1 MPIIATQ
8 SRSVRFSQDE
18 EEITTEIIQDSDQSQ
33 DIYRPVTEHV
43 LTPCHSESD
52 FTHPVSSFMETLLLR
67 LLDDLNCGRLS
78 NDDVMKL
85 ASYSMEAIQG
95 AAEVAGKKMATEQS
109 VLEDDDDFYI
119 VDSSSSILASKMV
132 DFTLDRILSDIKAG
146 KVHHDDLA
154 SLTISLLD
162 NVSKSSSI
170 SLPDSELDEFVEETL
185 RVAKK
190 SAMDPRD
197 DTPVCDAMVDDFT
210 VQTLQEL
217 INGLQNENI
226 NKEHIQYLAAEVSK
240 SVVLTKSDSDIHTQH
255 EILHVLQDM
264 LEHLRSGSVD
274 FRTMYNVVFTI
285 VNTYSR
291 MMDASL
297 KTFESGI
304 VDQLS
309 HILQLLEGKAVSGEL
324 DVGEHSKIRDA
335 SQRLSGLK
343 NNLFQSEEIITCILA
358 LDSTLDS
365 ELSSSQAVYSAVEN
379 ALVKTKD
386 KLVSDEVDI
395 SLQKSLQ
402 ALADS
407 IIAKT
412 TDRQCP
418 SVGEIFAAILEHIKT
433 FIEENGDIAD
443 WSVADVN
450 NLISMIESDELGS
463 CELIVLA
470 NAVVRVLKSPVQ
482 SDSSFAATV
491 AVKQSLKEILNDMDV
506 GVIEQRCVEK
516 IVRALRHCSVAARMR
531 DINPHILMVA
541 LASLFR
547 SVLYKLTHQLQTGV
561 FTEDDVLELCNTM
574 REKVTEGI
582 QASDFETDPSSVDA
596 CHVLR
601 YIHYFVEEIESG
613 RIRANKAQEIGEMI
627 VKASKKVSLESQVPE
642 QKQEFDVTQAIS
654 DLEAEIKAEDFSSQS
669 VKDVT
674 KTIISS
680 TSETAIQAVES
691 VLRSIDRDV
700 CEDRPLAQISSVPEC
715 HTTGPSADLV
725 DFVLNV
731 VVRLQ
736 TELSNNVISNL
747 SMAYFFKAIS
757 DDTSDL
763 KTLEDNAPENLCKV
777 ICDITG
783 KGKYS
788 LYVDRI
794 LNTFLI
800 PHQHDCTLTDPLKAI
815 DAILVMVS
823 SEILTQFVKATLQ
836 TILLEMRDENQPLYD
851 RPSSVH
857 VLRSACTIL
866 AEKLIKEV
874 LGRTSKELRESVD
887 IGATVTRNIE
897 YTANQRL
904 SETPD
909 FRLSNVCFRTDVRPE
924 AVKQVNSKLVE
935 EIILETLH
943 NVISNKILER
953 SLPEDKDTTSEIE
966 DLVLDTFQMIVE
978 DKQYSLA
985 NADFSR
991 TKLSRELVGRSSER
1005 AVDENKHSI
1014 AYVESVILSVL
1025 EDMRQE
1031 LRVLSSSE
1039 SEQEESSCNIQT
1051 ILIECIFRVLTT
1063 SGQKQSLLGAHQR
1076 SDVKEIL
1083 MESFLGTIEN
1093 VKAQKFA
1100 EEDLTIL
1107 ARTCERVLGED
1118 NLALENSKET
1128 GSESHVVS
1136 LMEKV
1141 YRKIKAHEIDERV
1154 LEELSVQLAT
1164 LGVEIT
1170 DEVGGSP
1177 DLASP
1182 SSSKISNLIT
1192 DVLTEVTKQM
1202 SDDMK
1207 DEENNNRTMDT
1218 VDKNSFERSPALGS
1232 PSPSKICNLITDILT
1247 SVTKQ
1252 LTEEPKEED
1261 NNNSMTGNATKNEGV
1276 ESSEE
1281 RISCSPR
1288 PQNSLQRRAD
1298 KKRKSSRV
1306 NSKSPLTEGS
1316 KYSPKEHKTPGK
1328 PDKSSAQESDKSP
1341 EPGEKDK
1348 RHTANILKRE
1358 NQKTPTMEAKTNVS
1372 VVGSL
1377 ETRKKILKR
1386 PTEPK
1391 FALRKESKETKANT
1405 RELKQIKNIRG
1416 INENTKV
1423 SSLSAT
1429 RRPSLT
1435 SYLDTR
1441 ISRTPKPD
1449 NKQSSYRPPC
1459 RGKQTTT
1466 NLTSPRMKRKSLEIQ
1481 RHINVPSEGKT
1492 RPRNDVSTTKAK
1504 VDDSGKEKKT
1514 LELKSLCGS
1523 HKMGMIYLQE
1533 HGNT

>member
-1 MPIIATQ
+1 M
-8 SRSVRFSQDE
+8 RFSQEE
-18 EEITTEIIQDSDQSQ
+18 EEIKTEILQDSDQSQ

-95 AAEVAGKKMATEQS
+95 AAEVAGKKRATKQS
-109 VLEDDDDFYI
+109 VLEDDDGFYI

-132 DFTLDRILSDIKAG
+132 DFTLDRILNDIKAG

-162 NVSKSSSI
+162 NVSKSSSV
-170 SLPDSELDEFVEETL
+170 SLPDSELNEFVEETL
-185 RVAKK
+185 RVAAK

-197 DTPVCDAMVDDFT
+197 DTPVCDAIVDDFT

-217 INGLQNENI
+217 IHGLQNESI
-226 NKEHIQYLAAEVSK
+226 NKEQIQYLATEVSK
-240 SVVLTKSDSDIHTQH
+240 SVELTKSDSDIHTQH
-255 EILHVLQDM
+255 EILQVLQDM

-285 VNTYSR
+285 VNCYSR
-291 MMDASL
+291 MTDASL
-297 KTFESGI
+297 RTFESGI
-304 VDQLS
+304 VHQLS
-309 HILQLLEGKAVSGEL
+309 RILQLLEGKAVSGEL
-324 DVGEHSKIRDA
+324 DAGEHSKIRDA
-335 SQRLSGLK
+335 SQRLSSLK

-358 LDSTLDS
+358 LDSNLDS
-365 ELSSSQAVYSAVEN
+365 ELSSSQAVYSAVES

-395 SLQKSLQ
+395 NLQKSLQ
-402 ALADS
+402 ALTGS
-407 IIAKT
+407 IIAEA
-412 TDRQCP
+412 TDQQSP
-418 SVGEIFAAILEHIKT
+418 SVREIFAAILEHIKT

-506 GVIEQRCVEK
+506 GVIEHRCIEE
-516 IVRALRHCSVAARMR
+516 IVKALRHCGVAARMR
-531 DINPHILMVA
+531 DINMPLLMVA

-547 SVLYKLTHQLQTGV
+547 SVLYKLTRQLETGV
-561 FTEDDVLELCNTM
+561 LTEDDVLELCNTM

-596 CHVLR
+596 SHVIR

-613 RIRANKAQEIGEMI
+613 RIRAEKAQEIGEMI
-627 VKASKKVSLESQVPE
+627 VRASKKVSLESQIPE
-642 QKQEFDVTQAIS
+642 QRQEYDVTQAIS

-691 VLRSIDRDV
+691 VLRNIDRDV

-715 HTTGPSADLV
+715 HTIGPSADLV

-783 KGKYS
+783 KGRYS

-800 PHQHDCTLTDPLKAI
+800 PHQHDCTLTDPVKAI

-836 TILLEMRDENQPLYD
+836 TILLEMRDENQPLHD

-866 AEKLIKEV
+866 AEKMIKEV
-874 LGRTSKELRESVD
+874 LGRASKELCESMAL
-887 IGATVTRNIE
+887 GATVTRNIE
-897 YTANQRL
+897 YAAKQIL
-904 SETPD
+904 SETPA
-909 FRLSNVCFRTDVRPE
+909 FRLSNACYRTDLGSE

-943 NVISNKILER
+943 NAISNKSLER
-953 SLPEDKDTTSEIE
+953 SLSEDKDKYTTSEIE
-966 DLVLDTFQMIVE
+966 DLVLNTFQMIVE

-991 TKLSRELVGRSSER
+991 TKLSSQLVGGSSER
-1005 AVDENKHSI
+1005 AVDENRLSI
-1014 AYVESVILSVL
+1014 AYVEFVILSVL

-1031 LRVLSSSE
+1031 LHVLSPGE
-1039 SEQEESSCNIQT
+1039 SEQDESSCNIQT
-1051 ILIECIFRVLTT
+1051 ILIECIFRVLTA

-1107 ARTCERVLGED
+1107 ARTCERVLEG
-1118 NLALENSKET
+1118 NLALENSKES

-1141 YRKIKAHEIDERV
+1141 YRKIKVHEIDERV

-1164 LGVEIT
+1164 LGVEIP
-1170 DEVGGSP
+1170 DEGGGSSV
-1177 DLASP
+1177 LASP

-1202 SDDMK
+1202 ADDMK
-1207 DEENNNRTMDT
+1207 DGENSNGTMET
-1218 VDKNSFERSPALGS
+1218 VDKDSFERSPALGS

-1252 LTEEPKEED
+1252 LTEEPKDED
-1261 NNNSMTGNATKNEGV
+1261 NNNSMSGNVSKNEGV
-1276 ESSEE
+1276 QSSDG
-1281 RISCSPR
+1281 RISRSPR

-1298 KKRKSSRV
+1298 KKGKSCRV
-1306 NSKSPLTEGS
+1306 NSKSHLTEGS
-1316 KYSPKEHKTPGK
+1316 KHSSKEHITPGK
-1328 PDKSSAQESDKSP
+1328 PYKSSAQENVKSP
-1341 EPGEKDK
+1341 KPGEKDK
-1348 RHTANILKRE
+1348 RHIANILKRE
-1358 NQKTPTMEAKTNVS
+1358 KQKTPTMDAKNNIS

-1405 RELKQIKNIRG
+1405 QELQQIKIIRG
-1416 INENTKV
+1416 INENTKI
-1423 SSLSAT
+1423 SSFSAT
-1429 RRPSLT
+1429 RRPPLT

-1441 ISRTPKPD
+1441 ISRTSKPY
-1449 NKQSSYRPPC
+1449 NKQSSYRKPC
-1459 RGKQTTT
+1459 RGKQTNATT
-1466 NLTSPRMKRKSLEIQ
+1466 NLTSPRVKRKSLEIQ
-1481 RHINVPSEGKT
+1481 RHINVPLEGKN
-1492 RPRNDVSTTKAK
+1492 RPRNYVSTTKDK
-1504 VDDSGKEKKT
+1504 VDDSGKEKST

-1523 HKMGMIYLQE
+1523 HKMDMIYLEE
-1533 HGNT
+1533 HGNV